1 MKKIVIIGGGAAGL
15 MAAAAVAKELGNVPY
30 NITVVEKNSR
40 PARKVMI
47 TGKGR
52 CNVTN
57 NCDVNT
63 LIANTPKNGKFL
75 YSAFNN
81 FSAQDTMAYFES
93 MGVPLKT
100 ERGNRVFPVSDKALD
115 IVDALVKSAKKDCSI
130 IEGEATAIIAPKGF
144 VTAVKLSDGKILD
157 ADCVVIATGGM
168 SYPLTGST
176 GDGYKMAKILGHSV
190 TNLTPSL
197 VGLECHEGF
206 CTRLAGLSLKNV
218 MLSVFED
225 GKKKPLYK
233 EMGEMLF
240 THTGI
245 SGPLTLSASAHLRY
259 MGKKKYF
266 AEIDLKPALDEAQ
279 LDKRILRDFE
289 EALNRDF
296 ANSLDKLL
304 PKSIIPV
311 IINMSGIAPHTKVN
325 QISREQRL
333 SLISAIKHF
342 KLHIT
347 GFRPID
353 EAIITSGGIS
363 VKEIDPATMMSKL
376 IDGLFFA
383 GEVIDVDAYTGG
395 FNLQIAFSTGVLA
408 GENAAKYERNIYL

>member
-15 MAAAAVAKELGNVPY
+15 MAAVGAANEMGNAPY
-30 NITVVEKNSR
+30 SITVIEKNSR

-57 NCDVNT
+57 NCDENA
-63 LIANTPKNGKFL
+63 LISNTPKNGKFL
-75 YSAFNN
+75 YSAFSN
-81 FSAQDTMAYFES
+81 FNSQDTMNFFEEN
-93 MGVPLKT
+93 GVPLKT
-100 ERGNRVFPVSDKALD
+100 ERGNRVFPVSDKSVD
-115 IVDALVKSAKKDCSI
+115 IVDTLVNVVRKKTQI
-130 IEGEATAIIAPKGF
+130 IEGEAQVILAPSGF
-144 VTAVKLSDGKILD
+144 VTAVKLADGKIID
-157 ADCVVIATGGM
+157 ADSVIVATGGM
-168 SYPLTGST
+168 SYPTTGST
-176 GDGYKMAKILGHSV
+176 GDGYRMAKALGHTV

-218 MLSVFED
+218 TLSVFEE

-259 MGKKKYF
+259 MEKKNYF
-266 AEIDLKPALDEAQ
+266 AEIDLKPALDEVQ
-279 LDKRILRDFE
+279 LDKRLLRDFE
-289 EALNRDF
+289 ESLNRDF

-325 QISREQRL
+325 QISREQRTA
-333 SLISAIKHF
+333 LINAIKHF
-342 KLHIT
+342 KLSIT
-347 GFRPID
+347 GFRPIE

-376 IDGLFFA
+376 IGGLFFA
-383 GEVIDVDAYTGG
+383 GEVIDVDA
-395 FNLQIAFSTGVLA
+395 
-408 GENAAKYERNIYL
+408 

>member
-1 MKKIVIIGGGAAGL
+1 MKKIVVIGGGASGL
-15 MAAAAVAKELGNVPY
+15 MAAYSAAKELKNTSY
-30 NITVVEKNSR
+30 SITVVEKNSR
-40 PARKVMI
+40 PARKVLI

-57 NCDVNT
+57 NCDTNA

-81 FSAQDTMAYFES
+81 FNSEDTMHHFENL
-93 MGVPLKT
+93 GVPLKT
-100 ERGNRVFPVSDKALD
+100 ERGNRVFPVSDKAVD
-115 IVDALVKSAKKDCSI
+115 IVDALVKSVQKSCSI
-130 IEGEATAIIAPKGF
+130 IEGTVQNIIAPNGA
-144 VTAVKLSDGKILD
+144 VSGVKLQDGRILE
-157 ADCVVIATGGM
+157 ADCAILAPGGM

-176 GDGYKMAKILGHSV
+176 GDGYKMAKVLGHTV
-190 TNLTPSL
+190 TSLTPSL

-218 MLSVFED
+218 TLSVFES
-225 GKKKPLYK
+225 GKKKPIYK

-259 MGKKKYF
+259 MGKKQYY
-266 AEIDLKPALDEAQ
+266 AEIDLKPGLDEVQ
-279 LDKRILRDFE
+279 LDKRLLRDFDE
-289 EALNRDF
+289 LINRDF

-311 IINMSGIAPHTKVN
+311 IINMSGISAHTKVN
-325 QISREQRL
+325 QISREQRAM
-333 SLISAIKHF
+333 LINAIKHF
-342 KLHIT
+342 KVNII

-363 VKEIDPATMMSKL
+363 VKEIDPKTMMSK
-376 IDGLFFA
+376 IISGLFFA
-383 GEVIDVDAYTGG
+383 GEIIDVDAYTGG

-408 GENAAKYERNIYL
+408 GESAAKYERNSLL